1 MMSQL
6 SLLYHYA
13 SRRQRPRAR
22 VVCLAGLLLLT
33 ASFAFASQFVIGAPF
48 GIDAEH
54 VGGTP
59 LEISF
64 WLTALFAAFLS
75 FFMSELYFRSPD
87 VRLLAQLPISPVTLF
102 FYRFG
107 KAAFFI
113 AAATLPTSA
122 LLFELWCA
130 RPLHAALCTGLFFFG
145 SLLCAILSTA
155 VLMYAGRTS
164 IQAHGNPAATSQ
176 AFMMAPAISLFV
188 ALIADLLLKLLVE
201 AILKPGH
208 LDASLTAAGITGS
221 IFVISALYATF
232 AFRKNYYA
240 VLSCFI
246 DNDAVMLNA
255 NYRFIDETTLARL
268 KSAESPQ
275 AALMLKNKAVVARKH
290 TLSRILLISVSA
302 ILALVGFASPE
313 TLSGLNL
320 PALAV
325 SLCFMLAP
333 VWLWL
338 SDTQYDERLPVD
350 VGVRSRARYRAALS
364 LAAPN
369 VLVLTAAVA
378 VPLVTAAWF
387 HALAIAAMTFIALV
401 LLSAFAVFLV
411 DRHPTRAGAYS
422 WTVAF
427 ASAFVAIL

>member
-1 MMSQL
+1 MSQL
-6 SLLYHYA
+6 SLLYRYA
-13 SRRQRPRAR
+13 SRRHAPRR
-22 VVCLAGLLLLT
+22 NVICFTGLILLMV
-33 ASFAFASQFVIGAPF
+33 AFAFTSQFVISAPF

-64 WLTALFAAFLS
+64 WLTALFASFLY
-75 FFMSELYFRSPD
+75 FFMSELYFRSSD

-107 KAAFFI
+107 KAALLI
-113 AAATLPTSA
+113 AAATLPISA
-122 LLFELWCA
+122 LFFELWCA

-145 SLLCAILSTA
+145 NLLCSILSTA

-164 IQAHGNPAATSQ
+164 IQAHGNAAVTSQ
-176 AFMMAPAISLFV
+176 AFMMAPAISLFI

-208 LDASLTAAGITGS
+208 LDAAMTAAGITGA
-221 IFVISALYATF
+221 IFVFSAVYAVV
-232 AFRKNYYA
+232 AFKKNYYA

-255 NYRFIDETTLARL
+255 NYRFIDETTLERL
-268 KSAESPQ
+268 KAAPSPQ
-275 AALMLKNKAVVARKH
+275 DALVVKNKAVVARKH
-290 TLSRILLISVSA
+290 TLSRILIITLSA

-313 TLSGLNL
+313 TLSGLNR

-338 SDTQYDERLPVD
+338 SDAQYDVRLPVEAKI
-350 VGVRSRARYRAALS
+350 RSRARYRAAIS

-369 VLVLTAAVA
+369 VLALTAAVA
-378 VPLVTAAWF
+378 LPLLSSSWL
-387 HALAIAAMTFIALV
+387 HALAVAAATLVALT
-401 LLSAFAVFLV
+401 LLSAFALFLV
-411 DRHPTRAGAYS
+411 DRHPARASAYS
-422 WTVAF
+422 WAVAF
-427 ASAFVAIL
+427 ASAFVTIL